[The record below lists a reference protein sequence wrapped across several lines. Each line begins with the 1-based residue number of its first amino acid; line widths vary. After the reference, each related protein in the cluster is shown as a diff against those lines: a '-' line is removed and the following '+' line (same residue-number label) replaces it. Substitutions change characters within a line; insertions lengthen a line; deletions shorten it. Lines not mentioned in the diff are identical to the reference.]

1 MRLLH
6 SLHDRLTGL
15 FMPAALRGAPLE
27 TQGHLHVILWFWAT
41 IMFWSPPYAALYYLL
56 GCPRAAAAICVWSVF
71 GCVVPLIIRRTG
83 SVRLAGNFYVL
94 VLTSLLVVLISL
106 TGGGSSPVRVW
117 LVLIPPLAVTLSGLR
132 STIISTA
139 IVLGFLVALTV
150 LERLG
155 YRAVSELHPAD
166 TRFLS
171 VVSLTTLIVVVAVFA
186 LTYEHFQRRT
196 VARIH
201 ERADALRVALDENV
215 AIQRELQ
222 NTNASLARQ
231 IQERLQAEQALRT
244 SEGLL
249 SNVLAHVPFY
259 VFWKDHELRY
269 LGCNQRFAEIAARAA
284 PEDLRGK
291 TDYDLV
297 WTREEADWFRVCDR
311 RVMESGEPLIDI
323 EEPLHRSDGTTAT
336 LLTSK
341 VPLRDA
347 DGRVFGVLGIFAD
360 ITARKQLEMRLH
372 LQSSALA
379 AAANAVVICDTS
391 GRIIWVNPAFAQLT
405 GYSYE
410 ETVGQFPSL
419 LKSGEHPPTFY
430 SRLWKTISGGE
441 VWHGQMRNRRKDGR
455 IYDEE
460 MTITPV
466 RSAEG
471 VITHYVAIKQ
481 DITERKRSER
491 LVRERDQLHASV
503 KAHEQFLGVVG
514 HELRTP
520 LAGLMIIAEFLL
532 REDTRNT
539 AEFEGFVRSIHD
551 EVERMSGVVN
561 DLIEVARL
569 NSGIAKF
576 QWGNVNLC
584 RAATEAMAT
593 IRPLVDPQNVRLAVH
608 VDPPDMTM
616 CGDEGAI
623 RRLIINLLSNAQK
636 HTAGGAIGVSVTA
649 VNDDD
654 GPCVELAVSDTGTG
668 MSPETAARLGEA
680 FALNA
685 GVVGDKNVAG
695 SGLGLAICRGI
706 VSAHGG
712 TITIQ
717 SRLNEGT
724 TCRVRLRADLP
735 AAQASDQLVEITTEA
750 QS

>member
-1 MRLLH
+1 
-6 SLHDRLTGL
+6 
-15 FMPAALRGAPLE
+15 MPAALRATPVE

-56 GCPRAAAAICVWSVF
+56 GCTRAAAAICLWSVF
-71 GCVVPLIIRRTG
+71 GCAVPLIIRRTG

-132 STIISTA
+132 STIMLTA
-139 IVLGFLVALTV
+139 IVVGFLVSLAV

-155 YRAVSELHPAD
+155 YRAISELRGAD
-166 TRFLS
+166 TRFLGI
-171 VVSLTTLIVVVAVFA
+171 VSLTTLIVVVAVFA

-222 NTNASLARQ
+222 STNASLARQ

-249 SNVLAHVPFY
+249 SNVLAHIPFY
-259 VFWKDHELRY
+259 VFWKDRELRY
-269 LGCNQRFAEIAARAA
+269 LGCNQHFAAIAACAA
-284 PEDLRGK
+284 PENIRGK

-297 WTREEADWFRVCDR
+297 WTLEEADWFRECDR
-311 RVMESGEPLIDI
+311 RVMESGEPLIDL
-323 EEPLHRSDGTTAT
+323 EESMHRSDGTTAT

-341 VPLRDA
+341 VPLRDEG
-347 DGRVFGVLGIFAD
+347 GRVFGVLGIFAD

-379 AAANAVVICDTS
+379 AAANAVVITDTS
-391 GRIIWVNPAFAQLT
+391 GRMIWVNPAFSELT

-410 ETVGQFPSL
+410 EAVGQFPSM
-419 LKSGEHPPTFY
+419 LKSGEHPPAFY
-430 SRLWKTISGGE
+430 SRLWKIISGGQ
-441 VWHGQMRNRRKDGR
+441 VWRGQMRNRRKDGR

-466 RSAEG
+466 RGADG
-471 VITHYVAIKQ
+471 AVTHYVAIKQ
-481 DITERKRSER
+481 DITERKRGER
-491 LVRERDQLHASV
+491 LIRERDQLHASV

-532 REDTRNT
+532 REDARNT
-539 AEFEGFVRSIHD
+539 AEFDGFIRSIHD

-576 QWGNVNLC
+576 HWGNVNLI

-616 CGDEGAI
+616 CGDECAI

-636 HTAGGAIGVSVTA
+636 HTRSGAIGVSITA
-649 VNDDD
+649 VTVDDT
-654 GPCVELAVSDTGTG
+654 PHVELAVSDTGAG

-685 GVVGDKNVAG
+685 GVVGEKNVSG

-712 TITIQ
+712 TIAIQ
-717 SRLNEGT
+717 SKLNEGT
-724 TCRVRLRADLP
+724 ICRVRLRADLL
-735 AAQASDQLVEITTEA
+735 AALASDQLAEITTEA
-750 QS
+750 QT